1 MQKNQ
6 DEINRL
12 ITQAKYWEAET
23 ELMLDQIS
31 LQPGWK
37 CVDMGCGPMGIL
49 KTLSSRVGVF
59 GQVIGVDANPF
70 FLQAAAELIELE
82 HLPNC
87 RVIQGDLYHPP
98 FKDSAFN
105 LTHIRFV
112 FTEVGCDQELLEI
125 MINLTK
131 PGGVVVSQE
140 SDWTTW
146 SCHPFNPHW
155 EKMRHALIALYE
167 LNGGDIN
174 AGKRI
179 YKMFK
184 AAKLGNVQKRSTIM
198 TIPSGHPYRSGM
210 NQMAFLEK
218 DKIISRKIM
227 KSDEFSESL
236 KQCKRVIND
245 PLNIIQ
251 SYELIQVWGIKPS
264 TKKFN

>member
-1 MQKNQ
+1 MDMQENQ
-6 DEINRL
+6 NEITRL
-12 ITQAKYWEAET
+12 ITQAKCWEAET
-23 ELMLDQIS
+23 ELLLDQIG

-49 KTLSSRVGVF
+49 RSMGSRVGDS
-59 GQVIGVDANPF
+59 GQVIGVDANPH

-82 HLPNC
+82 HLTNC

-98 FKDSAFN
+98 FKDGAFN

-112 FTEVGCDQELLEI
+112 FTEVGCDHELLEI

-140 SDWTTW
+140 SDWTSW

-155 EKMRHALIALYE
+155 ERMRHALISVYE
-167 LNGGDIN
+167 INGGDIN

-184 AAKLGNVQKRSTIM
+184 AAKLENVQKRSTIM
-198 TIPSGHPYRSGM
+198 TIPIGHPYRSGL
-210 NQMAFLEK
+210 NQMALSVK
-218 DKIISRKIM
+218 DKIIRRNIM
-227 KSDEFSESL
+227 NSDEFSECL
-236 KQCKRVIND
+236 EQCKRVVND
-245 PLNIIQ
+245 PQNIIQ
-251 SYELIQVWGIKPS
+251 SYELIQVWGIIPLR
-264 TKKFN
+264 